1 MKILILTTNTPHHI
15 YFVREISMRYKLS
28 GIVVEENLLIPP
40 FDIDHP
46 FEKLRDSYEKK
57 ALLNDTLESFSDYS
71 ETKSFKSINDAEC
84 EKYVNTINPEIII
97 TFGTGF
103 IKSSLINKYKNSLLN
118 LHGGDPQYYRGLDS
132 HLWAIYHKDFSQL
145 KVTLHQL
152 NAKLDD
158 GEIIEQESIN
168 IYRNY
173 ELYKLRSDNTKVC
186 IDLTLSALKKYNKKN
201 KFKSYPQKKI
211 GRYYSFMPSVIKE
224 ICVNNFK
231 KYVQSL

>member
-15 YFVREISMRYKLS
+15 YFVREISMRHKLS
-28 GIVVEENLLIPP
+28 GIIVEENSLIPP

-57 ALLNDTLESFSDYS
+57 VLLNDSLESFNDYS
-71 ETKSFKSINDAEC
+71 ETRLFNSINNAEC

-103 IKSSLINKYKNSLLN
+103 IKSSLINKYKNSFLN

-152 NAKLDD
+152 NEKLDD
-158 GEIIEQESIN
+158 GEIIEQESII
-168 IYRNY
+168 IYKNY
-173 ELYKLRSDNTKVC
+173 QLHKLRSDNTKVC

-224 ICVNNFK
+224 ICVNNFN